1 MTGILIL
8 AQLWKA
14 ASDSEYQIP
23 FLTLYSLFFQL
34 KIVSIEIK
42 SYIFKAVQSV
52 PKGYAEGLKKV
63 VQKVTASASMGR
75 RMIRNGETK
84 LSKIMDLDFIILLLG
99 SS

>member
-1 MTGILIL
+1 M
-8 AQLWKA
+8 A

-23 FLTLYSLFFQL
+23 FFTYYSLFFQL

-63 VQKVTASASMGR
+63 VQMITALGSMVKK
-75 RMIRNGETK
+75 MTENGETN
-84 LSKIMDLDFIILLLG
+84 
-99 SS
+99 